1 MKNQLTLFDDKPKP
15 EQERAMYISKN
26 TEANFADFLQLH
38 KTADNTMF
46 EGNFIRDYT
55 DGWGLKLL
63 KKALF
68 VFDKEEN
75 KWYNKVPN
83 NYRNYQLMMIQFKKY
98 GGEQI

>member
-1 MKNQLTLFDDKPKP
+1 
-15 EQERAMYISKN
+15 
-26 TEANFADFLQLH
+26 
-38 KTADNTMF
+38 MF

-63 KKALF
+63 KKALSI
-68 VFDKEEN
+68 FDKEEN

>member
-1 MKNQLTLFDDKPKP
+1 MTLFDDKPKP

-26 TEANFADFLQLH
+26 PEANFADFLQLH

-46 EGNFIRDYT
+46 DVNFIRDYT

-68 VFDKEEN
+68 VFDKEES
-75 KWYNKVPN
+75 KHIIKVLRKKDGDILFVTN
-83 NYRNYQLMMIQFKKY
+83 GLGDLFK
-98 GGEQI
+98 